1 MQKIIV
7 YVRKGSKSQVI
18 KLDNLKKGHEKFN
31 EINIKGDFDYLE
43 LGIDRIDVN
52 GTYSIIRS
60 LNK

>member
-7 YVRKGSKSQVI
+7 YVRKGNKSDIIQ
-18 KLDNLKKGHEKFN
+18 LDNLKKGHEKFN
-31 EINIKGDFDYLE
+31 EINIKGDFNYLE

-52 GTYSIIRS
+52 GTYRIVRS

>member
-18 KLDNLKKGHEKFN
+18 QLDNLKKGHEKFN

>member
-7 YVRKGSKSQVI
+7 YVRRGSKSQVI
-18 KLDNLKKGHEKFN
+18 QLDNLKKGHKKFN

>member
-7 YVRKGSKSQVI
+7 YVGKGSKSQVI
-18 KLDNLKKGHEKFN
+18 QLDNLKKGHEKFN